1 MRLLPELH
9 PSASAILDERKA
21 DRIGWGDVPE
31 GQPRRACSAKYGR
44 GNRRGSCCQRGDG
57 CSLVAQNFNEAAA
70 ASGQEMVRTN
80 SAHPDSQLR
89 HFSIHRYACLMNI
102 KKSQVLLALSLVE
115 RCLVR

>member
-1 MRLLPELH
+1 LVSKACREMSKWLCLRHITMRLLPELH

-21 DRIGWGDVPE
+21 DRIGGGDVPE

-57 CSLVAQNFNEAAA
+57 CSLVAQYFNEAAA

-89 HFSIHRYACLMNI
+89 HFSITVM
-102 KKSQVLLALSLVE
+102 LA
-115 RCLVR
+115 